1 MTREKKALKEKIDEE
16 LRQRAV
22 NQMKS
27 ELEKQME
34 YKQQLRVHE

>member
-1 MTREKKALKEKIDEE
+1 MRIDDKRKTSLKRKIDEE

-27 ELEKQME
+27 
-34 YKQQLRVHE
+34 RT

>member
-1 MTREKKALKEKIDEE
+1 MTREKQALKEKIDEE